1 MNKSNLLFIGGYM
14 HSGTT
19 LMHEISSNHE
29 NVLNSIKESKI
40 LEWESAWQM
49 GYDKETNKISYLLN
63 TVLRNTIKKSNFI
76 PEGKNV
82 KIDFFKLLE
91 YEANKDG
98 LAYYLEGSPNS
109 YIWLDKIP
117 TELDYKM
124 ILVTRDPRN
133 ILASVKKRIKSKNF
147 GNASNFKG
155 RITNYYSLFIYANS
169 VKRSFKKLLDL
180 EKQPNMLMVDYY
192 NITKEYDQTLALLS
206 SFLSLDL
213 DSFPSADQ
221 ISTRNSADKNAIYKE
236 GLYYSSNYKKVL
248 NKREI
253 IVIEY
258 LFKDYFNKT
267 DFLGVK
273 PKKSGLLYY
282 LPYLIKAPFDVF
294 IFIIARFIRFS
305 SWNRFTSYLK
315 TTLKRVF

>member
-63 TVLRNTIKKSNFI
+63 TVLRNTIKKSDFI

-82 KIDFFKLLE
+82 KIDFFKLLG
-91 YEANKDG
+91 YEADKDG

-124 ILVTRDPRN
+124 ILVTRDPRD

-147 GNASNFKG
+147 GNASNFMG

-169 VKRSFKKLLDL
+169 VKRSFKKLFDL
-180 EKQPNMLMVDYY
+180 EKQPNVFLVDY
-192 NITKEYDQTLALLS
+192 
-206 SFLSLDL
+206 
-213 DSFPSADQ
+213 
-221 ISTRNSADKNAIYKE
+221 
-236 GLYYSSNYKKVL
+236 
-248 NKREI
+248 
-253 IVIEY
+253 
-258 LFKDYFNKT
+258 
-267 DFLGVK
+267 
-273 PKKSGLLYY
+273 
-282 LPYLIKAPFDVF
+282 
-294 IFIIARFIRFS
+294 
-305 SWNRFTSYLK
+305 
-315 TTLKRVF
+315 

>member
-1 MNKSNLLFIGGYM
+1 M

-19 LMHEISSNHE
+19 LMHEMLSNHKD
-29 NVLNSIKESKI
+29 VLSSFKESKI
-40 LEWESAWQM
+40 LEWESAWQS
-49 GYDKETNKISYLLN
+49 GYNKETDKKAYLIN
-63 TVLRNTIKKSNFI
+63 TLLKNTIINSDFI
-76 PEGKNV
+76 PEGNNV

-91 YEANKDG
+91 YEANNRG
-98 LAYYLEGSPNS
+98 FSYCLEGSPNS

-117 TELDYKM
+117 IELDYKI

-169 VKRSFKKLLDL
+169 VKRSFKKLLEL
-180 EKQPNMLMVDYY
+180 ERQPNMLLVDYY

-258 LFKDYFNKT
+258 LFKDYFNKM

-294 IFIIARFIRFS
+294 IFIIARFIRFP

-315 TTLKRVF
+315 TTLKRVFN